1 MDITIAVD
9 AMGGD
14 FAPIE
19 VVKGAVE
26 YVSLDS
32 ELKIIL
38 VGHKET
44 IQTILQ
50 QECHID
56 HHDRIEVVHASQ
68 VIGMDE
74 TPVKA
79 LKTKKDSSIAVA
91 ARLVKEGR
99 AQSLVSLGNTG
110 VLVASSTLTLRHL
123 KKVKRCGIAVPLP
136 TLGDNPC
143 IIMDM
148 GANVNCKAE
157 NLAQYAQMA
166 SIYAREVFSIANPKV
181 GLLNVGEETE
191 KGNELVKE
199 SYSLLEEAPI
209 NFVGNV
215 EGRDIYTGEYDV
227 IVCDGFVGNVVLK
240 TSEGLAAMIMK
251 ALKANLKASM
261 RTKVGAYLS
270 MPAFKKLKTQLDHTE
285 WGGAI
290 VLGLNGT
297 VIVGHGSSKADSVR
311 NAIKCAHQSIKHSI
325 NEKIVE
331 ELSQ

>member
-19 VVKGAVE
+19 VVKGALE
-26 YVSLDS
+26 SLSIDS
-32 ELKIIL
+32 KLKIIL
-38 VGHKET
+38 VGHLET
-44 IQTILQ
+44 IKSILK
-50 QECHID
+50 QESGQDNHPK
-56 HHDRIEVVHASQ
+56 IEIIHASQ

-91 ARLVKEGR
+91 ARLVKEHR

-110 VLVASSTLTLRHL
+110 VLVASATLTLRHL

-136 TLGDNPC
+136 TLGGNPC
-143 IIMDM
+143 IMMDM

-157 NLAQYAQMA
+157 NLLQYAQMA
-166 SIYAREVFSIANPKV
+166 SIYAHEVFGVKEPRV

-191 KGNELVKE
+191 KGNDLVKE
-199 SYSLLEEAPI
+199 SFGLLQNANI
-209 NFVGNV
+209 NFAGNV

-240 TSEGLAAMIMK
+240 TSEGLASMIIK
-251 ALKANLKASM
+251 ALKDNLKSSM
-261 RTKVGAYLS
+261 RTKLGAALS
-270 MPAFKKLKTQLDHTE
+270 MPAFKQLKKQLDHTE

-297 VIVGHGSSKADSVR
+297 VIVGHGSSKSNSVK
-311 NAIKCAHQSIKHSI
+311 NAIKCAHQSIKYSI
-325 NEKIVE
+325 NDKIIE
-331 ELSQ
+331 ELSV